1 MPSDHPDS
9 SKRPSPGFALPAVLV
24 IVAALL
30 VLAIGLLLVVGTE
43 RSTARSFADFQR
55 AELAA
60 RAGLEDFN
68 GLFSSRAATDTY
80 TVLQATLD
88 EPIQQGRTKAPFL
101 YLAQGKKGS
110 GDAFTF
116 TYTPL
121 FSASAAPAESSAL
134 KAPEVLPLVTQ
145 EPNLRLEMS
154 PLPWLDPVRVAW
166 MPIHDE
172 KGRLVARYA
181 YWVED
186 LQSRLDPTLVGNKN
200 TAKTAENSNVWPF
213 PAPGL
218 SPLAESATDQPLDLL
233 SLATVDPASTADK
246 PGPMAGTIL
255 RNKAMLISPEAG
267 LAAAGAV
274 PPLARDNYGHL
285 ANPTARAAE
294 ESLVVGL
301 RPYDE
306 QPRVPFATGIDPT
319 VAGEPKL
326 NLNALLAKGN
336 TGVTE
341 MAAFIEKALPEFQSR
356 KGAFPEDYLKTL
368 AANAID
374 YADADSKS
382 TLTAGAFRGLDAFPL
397 ISEIVLQIEYKG
409 MTTVNNRRILNWRFR
424 LFGELWNPTSVD
436 TSGKARLSY
445 EVALPMEGVGAGTSS
460 KRFDDPSILN
470 DPNKAT
476 HNLERLEGKF
486 WSKEKSFTLRANEY
500 RVQDFADVTYKL
512 DIGPSS
518 ITPASKFSLTEQ
530 EGAAG
535 CSLMWNS
542 QQVDRASGIV
552 RQKTGLEFT
561 TTATSKF
568 AGKASVISLALGSY
582 GSEIDNLGDPR
593 ITLYLRDTAQ
603 AENAYPDN
611 ISPNRRN
618 IRRATIYDKDS
629 ARKPKTYGR
638 TQPSEWPDGGHDSP
652 VGTWTIATED
662 SMVPTDPSYLWS
674 QNPLAA
680 QAPQRISNFGRFYSA
695 TELGRAFDP
704 LMWQPT
710 YNNSADTNSIR
721 NGLMP
726 ASQFNWPDVLLSSPP
741 STDHGGGNTLRVG
754 RPEHPAFD
762 RPGKRA
768 SHLLDLFHC
777 GRPRSVKQEEREG
790 NLARVQGHVNLN
802 TAPRDVL
809 RALAAG
815 ALGQDPLASHVPN
828 NLNHSGAPLMAPPA
842 TPTTLYAAST
852 SFATEAD
859 RIADAIIR
867 SRPYASPS
875 EIANIRDADGKPV
888 FGNPDLYQTG
898 GQIPAGTR
906 VQWSDSAAE
915 ETFARVYE
923 ASTVRSR
930 NFRVWVVG
938 QALAPQPANSKA
950 APQVLAETRR
960 VFNLFADPGTRR
972 SDGSI
977 DSKQVRPVITYE
989 RAF

>member
-1 MPSDHPDS
+1 MSPHPTPTV
-9 SKRPSPGFALPAVLV
+9 RPPAPGFTLPSVLV
-24 IVAALL
+24 IVSALL
-30 VLAIGLLLVVGTE
+30 ILAIGLLLVVGTE

-60 RAGLEDFN
+60 QAGLEDFN
-68 GLFSSRAATDTY
+68 GLFSSRAATDTF
-80 TVLQATLD
+80 TILQATLE
-88 EPIQQGRTKAPFL
+88 EPLQPGRTKAPYLF
-101 YLAQGKKGS
+101 LAQGRKGT
-110 GDAFTF
+110 GDSFTF
-116 TYTPL
+116 SFTPL
-121 FSASAAPAESSAL
+121 FSAATAPAESSAFN
-134 KAPEVLPLVTQ
+134 APEVLPLVPE
-145 EPNLRLEMS
+145 EPNQRLEMS

-166 MPIHDE
+166 MPVHDE

-200 TAKTAENSNVWPF
+200 TGKPTEVTTGWPF

-218 SPLAESATDQPLDLL
+218 WPLPESETDQPLDLL
-233 SLATVDPASTADK
+233 PLATIDPATTAEK
-246 PGPMAGTIL
+246 PGPLAATIL
-255 RNKAMLISPEAG
+255 RNKAMLISPESA

-274 PPLARDNYGHL
+274 PPLARDSYGHL
-285 ANPTARAAE
+285 TNPTARAAE
-294 ESLVVGL
+294 ESLACGL

-306 QPRVPFATGIDPT
+306 QPRVPFTIGIDPK

-336 TGVTE
+336 SGVAE
-341 MAAFIEKALPEFQSR
+341 MAAFINKALPEFSTR
-356 KGAFPEDYLKTL
+356 KGAFPEDYVQTL

-382 TLTAGAFRGLDAFPL
+382 TLSAGAFRGLDAFPL

-409 MTTVNNRRILNWRFR
+409 MTTVNNRRIVNWRFR
-424 LFGELWNPTSVD
+424 LFGELWNPTSID

-445 EVALPMEGVGAGTSS
+445 EVALPMEGVGAGTAS

-476 HNLERLEGKF
+476 HNLNRLEGKF
-486 WSKEKSFTLRANEY
+486 WSKEIPFTLRANEY
-500 RVQDFADVTYKL
+500 RMQDFADVTYKL

-535 CSLMWNS
+535 CTLMWNN
-542 QQVDRASGIV
+542 QQVDRANGIV
-552 RQKTGLEFT
+552 RQKSGLEFT

-593 ITLYLRDTAQ
+593 TTLYLRDTAQ

-629 ARKPKTYGR
+629 SRKPKTYGR
-638 TQPSEWPDGGHDSP
+638 TQPSEWPDSGHDSP
-652 VGTWTIATED
+652 VGTWTIATDD
-662 SMVPTDPSYLWS
+662 SMIPTDPSYLWS
-674 QNPLAA
+674 QTPLAT
-680 QAPQRISNFGRFYSA
+680 QAPQRISNFGRFYSP

-704 LMWQPT
+704 VMWQPT
-710 YNNSADTNSIR
+710 YDTTADTNSIR

-726 ASQFNWPDVLLSSPP
+726 ASRFNWPDVLLSSPP
-741 STDHGGGNTLRVG
+741 STDHGGGNTLRIG
-754 RPEHPAFD
+754 RPEHQAFD

-777 GRPRSVKQEEREG
+777 GRPRSTKDEEREG
-790 NLARVQGHVNLN
+790 PLARIQGQVNLN
-802 TAPRDVL
+802 TASRDVL

-815 ALGQDPLASHVPN
+815 PLAQDPLLASVPN
-828 NLNHSGAPLMAPPA
+828 NLNHSGAPLMAPPTTKA
-842 TPTTLYAAST
+842 TLYAPST

-859 RIADAIIR
+859 RIADTIIR
-867 SRPYASPS
+867 SRPFASPA
-875 EIANIRDADGKPV
+875 EIANIKDAEGKPV

-898 GQIPAGTR
+898 GQLPANTR
-906 VQWSDSAAE
+906 VQWTDSAAE

-923 ASTVRSR
+923 AATVRSR

-938 QALAPQPANSKA
+938 QALAPLPANSTA
-950 APQVLAETRR
+950 TPQVLAETRR

-972 SDGSI
+972 ADGSI
-977 DSKQVRPVITYE
+977 DPKKVRPVIIHE